1 MNKNIMSLTSGQS
14 RISQLT
20 SEIRALANSIRS
32 ELTRDPSQSMVL
44 NYGLTSNRSAA
55 EPVTSI
61 SRTANNHQTYT
72 SVNPSALT
80 EEVFKKSYVTSNPQ
94 LQATEDLSSRLSR
107 VSLGHEDSNRFPR
120 SSYTQGSN
128 LPYNVKSISPSKENS
143 IAHGLLELHAK
154 VDQVMANSPAK
165 HPSPSKEQK
174 LATSLNVSSVISK
187 GLLSP
192 PSMSQKLT
200 SSPPKYENNSYKASS
215 LADIKRSQNNSQR
228 NSISPES
235 SKKNKTVTFSDHKDI
250 TATSS
255 RDLNITPSKQHLYDK
270 DKLNQILD
278 AIKSRKSTY

>member
-1 MNKNIMSLTSGQS
+1 MMNQNTVSLTSGKS

-32 ELTRDPSQSMVL
+32 ELTRDPTQSMVL
-44 NYGLTSNRSAA
+44 TYGLSSNRSAA
-55 EPVTSI
+55 EPNAYV
-61 SRTANNHQTYT
+61 SRTAYNHQSYN

-80 EEVFKKSYVTSNPQ
+80 EQVLKKSYLTSNPQ
-94 LQATEDLSSRLSR
+94 LQATEDLSSRISR
-107 VSLGHEDSNRFPR
+107 VSLDHEDSSRLPR
-120 SSYTQGSN
+120 GSHTQGSS
-128 LPYNVKSISPSKENS
+128 LPYNIKSISPSKENS

-154 VDQVMANSPAK
+154 VDQVMASSPVK
-165 HPSPSKEQK
+165 HPSPSKDQK

-187 GLLSP
+187 GLISP

-200 SSPPKYENNSYKASS
+200 SSPPKYESTYKSSS

-235 SKKNKTVTFSDHKDI
+235 SKKNKTVTFSDQKDI

-255 RDLNITPSKQHLYDK
+255 RDFNITPSKQHLYDK

-278 AIKSRKSTY
+278 AIKSRKATY